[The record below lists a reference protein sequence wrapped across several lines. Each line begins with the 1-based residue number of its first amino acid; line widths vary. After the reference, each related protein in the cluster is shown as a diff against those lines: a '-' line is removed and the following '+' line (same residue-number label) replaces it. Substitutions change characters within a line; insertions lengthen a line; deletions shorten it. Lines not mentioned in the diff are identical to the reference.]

1 MAAVELGGHVVPV
14 ALAGSGL
21 STPDPIAQ
29 AQLFLWGRRVLR
41 VVVIVGFYG
50 AIGMG
55 LARWLA
61 ASQPLVQ
68 SHAWFALMVILG
80 IAAIAGGYLL
90 RMARCPRCGDF
101 YALRKDGKL
110 RNNFTSRCLNCGLR
124 IDGAD
129 LA

>member
-1 MAAVELGGHVVPV
+1 MSA
-14 ALAGSGL
+14 
-21 STPDPIAQ
+21 PDPLAQ

-50 AIGMG
+50 AIAMG
-55 LARWLA
+55 LARRLA
-61 ASQPLVQ
+61 ASQPVVQ
-68 SHAWFALMVILG
+68 SRTYFAVMVILG
-80 IAAIAGGYLL
+80 LAAIAGGYFL